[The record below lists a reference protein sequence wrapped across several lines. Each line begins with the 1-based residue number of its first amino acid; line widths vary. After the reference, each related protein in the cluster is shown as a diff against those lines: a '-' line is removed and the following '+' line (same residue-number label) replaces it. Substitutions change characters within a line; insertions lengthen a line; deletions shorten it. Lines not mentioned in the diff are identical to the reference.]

1 MKMINLGLIISGSF
15 LLYVGI
21 NDFLIGQTIGFLD
34 GNIPPASITFSTNPV
49 EFSLSIAF
57 KVIVGG
63 LLLVQGLSK
72 IEFKK

>member
-15 LLYVGI
+15 LLYFGI